1 VCITKTE
8 KDDDDDVYYYIQKAK
23 SEAQRG
29 KPKGTLLHAVRPFF
43 FLVRFKEDNFSER
56 GPCRMVLGQEC

>member
-1 VCITKTE
+1 MMMILMVK
-8 KDDDDDVYYYIQKAK
+8 
-23 SEAQRG
+23 
-29 KPKGTLLHAVRPFF
+29 HAVRPFF